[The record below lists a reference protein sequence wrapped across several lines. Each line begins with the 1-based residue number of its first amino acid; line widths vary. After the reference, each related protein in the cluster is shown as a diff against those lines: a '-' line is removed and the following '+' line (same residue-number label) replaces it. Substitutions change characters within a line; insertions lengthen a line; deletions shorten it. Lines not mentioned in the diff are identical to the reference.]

1 MKKFIVF
8 LPIIMVVI
16 NVLTSCS
23 AIKNTGSSVYDDVY
37 LDPIA
42 DRSYFYEDKKLNE
55 SNERKTVREV
65 NREAYNNQSYSSFN
79 SPDFYQNNLYSN
91 SYLNLGFGAS
101 SIFGVNPMFPGY
113 GIYNAYQLPGSYFS
127 TSYYN
132 GLMPFYSGGL
142 NNYMFMNDPFF
153 MNSMAYNNPYT
164 FNNGFYNNPYSFYN
178 NGFYSPYNNYYSF
191 YGNPGYTNN
200 FLWNSPGYTNSN
212 YIKNNVAYYG
222 PRVSHS
228 GANSPQVINPN
239 FRGERRSFSG
249 NDNGTDQP
257 RPVVRPR
264 GSTSNENYNEPII
277 NSSPSINPT
286 TVRPR
291 SQHPGEQVVNEQQ
304 PVKGKRGRIAE
315 FFNSPPDNNSQQEWN
330 NQSRDMYNQPNFPS
344 NSNGGNNNLN
354 RGSGGG
360 SGGGGNVIRPRR

>member
-8 LPIIMVVI
+8 FPIMMFVI
-16 NVLTSCS
+16 NALTSCS
-23 AIKNTGSSVYDDVY
+23 AIKNSASSVNDDVY
-37 LDPIA
+37 LDPVA
-42 DRSYFYEDKKLNE
+42 DRSYFYDDKKINE

-65 NREAYNNQSYSSFN
+65 NKESFNDGSYSSFN
-79 SPDFYQNNLYSN
+79 SPNIYQNNIYPN

-101 SIFGVNPMFPGY
+101 SMFGVNPMFPGY
-113 GIYNAYQLPGSYFS
+113 GIYNAYQFPGTYFS
-127 TSYYN
+127 SSFNN

-153 MNSMAYNNPYT
+153 MNSMAYNNPYS
-164 FNNGFYNNPYSFYN
+164 FNNGIYNNPYSFYN
-178 NGFYSPYNNYYSF
+178 NGFYSPFNSF
-191 YGNPGYTNN
+191 NSMYGYPGYMNN
-200 FLWNSPGYTNSN
+200 FFWTSQGNISPN
-212 YIKNNVAYYG
+212 YIRNNVAHYG

-239 FRGERRSFSG
+239 FRGERRAISG
-249 NDNGTDQP
+249 ADNNADQP

-264 GSTSNENYNEPII
+264 GSISSENYNEPII
-277 NSSPSINPT
+277 NSSPSINSN

-291 SQHPGEQVVNEQQ
+291 SQQSGEPVVNEQQ
-304 PVKGKRGRIAE
+304 PVKGRRGRLAE

-330 NQSRDMYNQPNFPS
+330 NQSRDVYSQPNFPS
-344 NSNGGNNNLN
+344 NSNGGNSNFN